1 MELEK
6 TKIEGLFLMH
16 RPIRGDTRGY
26 FTRLFGE
33 DEISKAGRPTKAV
46 HVNTSMSKDVGTL
59 RGIHLQYEPYCE
71 TKVVS
76 CLVGSIWDVA
86 IDLRPESP
94 TRFEWFGVNLT
105 PDNGKSLIIPE
116 GFGHAF
122 ITLEPNTSV
131 VYVVS
136 NTYALHRESGFR
148 FDDPDLN
155 IKWPIKPTVISDK
168 DIAWG
173 KVADRLEELNE
184 GLKTTK
190 FK

>member
-6 TKIEGLFLMH
+6 TKIEGLFVMH
-16 RPIRGDTRGY
+16 RPLRGDSRGV

-33 DEISKAGRPTKAV
+33 DEISNAGRPTKAV
-46 HVNTSMSKDVGTL
+46 HVNTSISKERGTL
-59 RGIHLQYEPYCE
+59 RGIHLQYQPYCE
-71 TKVVS
+71 TKVVA

-86 IDLRPESP
+86 IDLRPQSP

-122 ITLEPNTSV
+122 VTLEPNTSV

-136 NTYALHRESGFR
+136 NTYSLDHESGFR
-148 FDDPDLN
+148 FDDPYLD
-155 IKWPIKPTVISDK
+155 IKWPIKPKVLSDK
-168 DIAWG
+168 DKVWG
-173 KVADRLEELNE
+173 KLSERIEELDQ
-184 GLKTTK
+184 GLKNIE
-190 FK
+190 

>member
-6 TKIEGLFLMH
+6 TKIDGLFIMN
-16 RPIRGDTRGY
+16 RPLRGDSRGV

-33 DEISKAGRPTKAV
+33 DEISAAGRPTKAV
-46 HVNTSMSKDVGTL
+46 HVNTSTSKEVGTL

-71 TKVVS
+71 TKVVA
-76 CLVGSIWDVA
+76 CLTGSIYDVA
-86 IDLRPESP
+86 IDLRPGSQ
-94 TRFEWFGVNLT
+94 TRFEWFGITLT

-122 ITLEPNTSV
+122 ITLEPNSTV

-148 FDDPDLN
+148 FDDPSLN
-155 IKWPIKPTVISDK
+155 IKWPIEAKVLSEKDK
-168 DIAWG
+168 AWG
-173 KVADRLEELNE
+173 KLSDRMNELDA
-184 GLKTTK
+184 GLQSTK
-190 FK
+190 I